1 MAPVTADSWIVEAR
15 SRGFADWSTYVD
27 RLSRDDA
34 LLTAEVLQPF
44 HPTWDMRVIDSD
56 TREVIQLDT
65 TGKPYPTDETHLER
79 GWE

>member
-1 MAPVTADSWIVEAR
+1 MTAESWAVEAR
-15 SRGFADWSTYVD
+15 SRGVKDCPWSTHLDGLTQV
-27 RLSRDDA
+27 DA
-34 LLTAEVLQPF
+34 LIFAETAQRD
-44 HPTWDMRVIDSD
+44 HDSWDMRVTDSD